1 MTLRI
6 AAHFLI
12 FGNVWLR
19 KIGATAHEQQ
29 FEDVMITGAPIKL
42 RRGARAFSK
51 IVKLLWLGRF
61 EITARGEA
69 VHEKV
74 VAQFSCLPAV
84 IGVEIVVIQSGAAEV
99 YVAMSCKVGTGTR
112 SDVEHPAETIAVFR
126 SESAGH
132 QINGLENLRAH
143 AGTELGL
150 RVVQE
155 GNAVDEF
162 VQRKFSA
169 TNSQE
174 IVVAIAG
181 AGHQIINQIVSGVCQ
196 RSRDQIEILSRGR
209 ISGTSR
215 FLIYGERASL

>member
-84 IGVEIVVIQSGAAEV
+84 IGV
-99 YVAMSCKVGTGTR
+99 
-112 SDVEHPAETIAVFR
+112 R
-126 SESAGH
+126 SE
-132 QINGLENLRAH
+132 ER
-143 AGTELGL
+143 
-150 RVVQE
+150 RVGKE
-155 GNAVDEF
+155 CKGWW
-162 VQRKFSA
+162 
-169 TNSQE
+169 
-174 IVVAIAG
+174 
-181 AGHQIINQIVSGVCQ
+181 
-196 RSRDQIEILSRGR
+196 
-209 ISGTSR
+209 
-215 FLIYGERASL
+215 